1 MTTRTRFVHFR
12 LLLPTLLLV
21 APGCSAFRAQVGLGI
36 GLGADV
42 QVLGM
47 QHVGFMVGRYHE
59 YGLNYGRG
67 SYSKTG
73 YTVLGPLHSTRMEFE
88 PRADGTLRPA
98 IEHSCLGIM
107 PGPTGLLFS
116 DEPPA
121 ERWALEFGVAM
132 TFFELRLGFNPI
144 APLFAEDAPEL
155 GPQPAPVTP
164 ASPGPKQPER
174 PAEAGPTAA
183 GPATTQAGPATY
195 GATTTEAPPAK
206 QAAPPPPPPPPPSS
220 FDDED

>member
-1 MTTRTRFVHFR
+1 MTTRTCCLHFR
-12 LLLPTLLLV
+12 LLLPALLLV

-47 QHVGFMVGRYHE
+47 QHVGFLVGRYHE

-116 DEPPA
+116 SEPPA

-144 APLFAEDAPEL
+144 APIFAEDEPEL

-164 ASPGPKQPER
+164 APTQPER